1 MELLETQI
9 KAFLSRDVGN
19 GSGYGDGDGYGS
31 GNGSGYGY
39 GYGSGDGDGYG
50 NGDGV
55 SEIEGHKVY
64 KVDEVNTIITAIHGN
79 VAQGCMIAYNTKLIP
94 CFIVKGNNSFAHGET
109 LHDAYAA
116 LQEKLY
122 DNSTK
127 EERIAAFKEKFPE
140 FDTPYDNA
148 DLFVYHHVLTGS
160 CRMGREN
167 FVANHG
173 IGMDGKTTVRA
184 FIALTEDSYGGDVI
198 KKLKQAYDNRQD
210 LS

>member
-1 MELLETQI
+1 MELLEIQI
-9 KAFLSRDVGN
+9 KAFLSRDVG
-19 GSGYGDGDGYGS
+19 D
-31 GNGSGYGY
+31 
-39 GYGSGDGDGYG
+39 GSGDG
-50 NGDGV
+50 NGV
-55 SEIEGHKVY
+55 SEIEGRKVY
-64 KVDEVNTIITAIHGN
+64 KVDGINTIITAIHGN
-79 VAQGCMIAYNTKLIP
+79 VAQGYMIAYNTKLIP

-122 DNSTK
+122 DNNT
-127 EERIAAFKEKFPE
+127 EEGRIAVFMEKFPE

-148 DLFVYHHVLTGS
+148 DLFAYHHVLTGS

-173 IGMDGKTTVRA
+173 IDMEGNTTVRA

>member
-1 MELLETQI
+1 MELLEIQI
-9 KAFLSRDVGN
+9 KAFLSRDVG
-19 GSGYGDGDGYGS
+19 D
-31 GNGSGYGY
+31 GSGYGY
-39 GYGSGDGDGYG
+39 GYGNGSGDGSGYG
-50 NGDGV
+50 NGNGYGNGSGNGNGV
-55 SEIEGHKVY
+55 SEIEGRKVY
-64 KVDEVNTIITAIHGN
+64 KVDGINTIITAIHGN
-79 VAQGCMIAYNTKLIP
+79 VAQGYMIAYNTKLIP

-122 DNSTK
+122 DNNT
-127 EERIAAFKEKFPE
+127 EEGRIAVFMEKFPE

-148 DLFVYHHVLTGS
+148 DLFAYHHVLTGS

-173 IGMDGKTTVRA
+173 IDMEGNTTVRA

>member
-9 KAFLSRDVGN
+9 RAFLSRDVGN
-19 GSGYGDGDGYGS
+19 GDGNGYGYGS
-31 GNGSGYGY
+31 GNGNGDGNGY
-39 GYGSGDGDGYG
+39 GYGSGNG
-50 NGDGV
+50 NGYGV
-55 SEIEGHKVY
+55 SEIEGRKVY
-64 KVDEVNTIITAIHGN
+64 KVDGIDTIITAIHGN
-79 VAQGCMIAYNTKLIP
+79 VAQGYMIAYNTKLIP

-122 DNSTK
+122 DNNT
-127 EERIAAFKEKFPE
+127 EEGRIAAFMEKFPE

-148 DLFVYHHVLTGS
+148 DLFAYHHVLTGS
-160 CRMGREN
+160 CRMGRKN

-173 IGMDGKTTVRA
+173 IDMEGNTTVRA